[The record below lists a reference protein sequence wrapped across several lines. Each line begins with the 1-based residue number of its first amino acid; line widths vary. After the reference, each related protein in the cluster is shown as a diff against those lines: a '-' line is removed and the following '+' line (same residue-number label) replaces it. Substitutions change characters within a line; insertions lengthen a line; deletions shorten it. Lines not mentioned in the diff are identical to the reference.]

1 MSPAA
6 TCIYIFLQYTHV
18 GVHSMMIC
26 IECRAIDVDSSAIHE
41 VAHFSLKLAA
51 SVVLY
56 CVHILTVFSL

>member
-1 MSPAA
+1 
-6 TCIYIFLQYTHV
+6 
-18 GVHSMMIC
+18 MMIC